1 MFIID
6 DLMALFAVGETAAAA
21 TATAEAIALAEAAAA
36 AEAAATAA
44 AAATEAAAATTAATT
59 AAQTAA
65 AETVAAA
72 GTDAA
77 AQTATQEAI
86 TRGITS
92 NALPPAAPQV
102 PAGFFEQQL
111 ALNPSTMTANPGA
124 GLELASNAPGVNA
137 EMDAVMRFGQ
147 NAPQLTPTAPV
158 GPAVPSVPAPT
169 AKLASY
175 GTQPASQFSL
185 TSPTTQSPFSI
196 SNAGATTQLPPT
208 TGVAP
213 PGIFDSIKSGFNS
226 LSPLEKGAAMYFG
239 ASKLGMFDQGNE
251 KPPADEPMSM
261 TKYRLSDN
269 FQPSVATPRVYQ
281 PDYTQY
287 AAEGGVMSVG
297 GVTSYKR
304 GGTGKSY
311 DDSLEYY
318 KNMIA
323 PQEGKGPVPDKGD
336 VGIYHDMDQDT
347 RYQDA
352 LTAAQ
357 IRQSKINK
365 RANLQ
370 MPTGGV
376 MQRPTP
382 MGQLNLSAPGS
393 KAQQGSMDMTNAA
406 GGGIMSLGGYAA
418 GGNPRLL
425 KGPGDGMSDNIPA
438 TIGNKQPARLADGEF
453 VIPADVVS
461 HLGNGST
468 EAGAKRLHEMMT
480 KVRSAR
486 TGNSKQG
493 KQINANKYMP
503 K

>member
-6 DLMALFAVGETAAAA
+6 DLMALFAVGETAAAATAA

-44 AAATEAAAATTAATT
+44 AATEAAAATTAAQTT
-59 AAQTAA
+59 AQTAAAAEAAAA
-65 AETVAAA
+65 AETVAA
-72 GTDAA
+72 GT
-77 AQTATQEAI
+77 
-86 TRGITS
+86 
-92 NALPPAAPQV
+92 QV
-102 PAGFFEQQL
+102 PASFFEQQL

-147 NAPQLTPTAPV
+147 NAPQLMPTVPA

-185 TSPTTQSPFSI
+185 TSPTTQSPFSL
-196 SNAGATTQLPPT
+196 SNSPMSMSNTYAKMPMTE
-208 TGVAP
+208 GVQ
-213 PGIFDSIKSGFNS
+213 PGIFDSVKAGWGS

-323 PQEGKGPVPDKGD
+323 PQESKGPVPDKGD